1 MHLLAAEGWLELG
14 NPGEA
19 RLELDGISQ
28 KGRVHP
34 EVLQLRWEICAKLKQ
49 WGECVDIGETLTRV
63 DPERVVSWIHHAFAL
78 HELKRT
84 QEAWDVLLPAQKRFP
99 KEPTILYNLACYAC
113 QLGRL
118 EDARELLEACLALGN
133 RKEWKKQ
140 ALEDPDLAPLW
151 HAQR

>member
-19 RLELDGISQ
+19 KLEMDGISP

-78 HELKRT
+78 HEL
-84 QEAWDVLLPAQKRFP
+84 
-99 KEPTILYNLACYAC
+99 
-113 QLGRL
+113 
-118 EDARELLEACLALGN
+118 DAKLEALKLISPQSN
-133 RKEWKKQ
+133 KTSNNSKLRIMNNESRIVYYV
-140 ALEDPDLAPLW
+140 L
-151 HAQR
+151 